1 MDEYSKALDE
11 IERPQPDL
19 EDIKTILNQE
29 ARSHIHEEDHRIVN
43 LETEEEYFRIL
54 GSDETRNSEL
64 SSEARD
70 RINNQSHL
78 GSGLRQNSH

>member
-1 MDEYSKALDE
+1 MDEYSRALDE
-11 IERPQPDL
+11 IEKPQADL

-29 ARSHIHEEDHRIVN
+29 ARSHIHEEDHRNIAN

-54 GSDETRNSEL
+54 GSDETRNSEI

-78 GSGLRQNSH
+78 GSGLR